1 MNKNIR
7 KLFFI
12 GFFCASIGLVPTAC
26 DHNANEPINTPKT
39 NVYEA
44 NLNPTDPNL
53 INITKVN
60 GDKLYFLGEK
70 DSKGLPVRVSQIY
83 FQQSGSEDMMC
94 MRFDESQ
101 RVIDFTNEKGVRM
114 LFDWISDDKAALT
127 LIEPETGEQ
136 LNTVVDFSQTD
147 VQSQQ
152 APTESKPKGASQHP
166 RKGEVSLSVKQTDQE
181 VGKKLQAT
189 VNAPSTIG
197 GRVGNLYVSACGG
210 MPYDGQCWVK
220 VYRVWENGP
229 NTWLTTL
236 DCKRIGAGHYQYTLP
251 ALDANSTKLSD
262 YCQPIANVIKSLC
275 NTNTALTPIDKQLIC
290 LSISGALALGTV
302 TAPAAVAFEPLCAE
316 LALFMDAYCSFID
329 MTDFEYVQDICN
341 LIKAHDVTLYES
353 ELLVVPILNSLPKMI
368 EGTPAIFKPGQ
379 SLLDLKIDAGG
390 LPAIREFILEPPAPV
405 AYQGYDAKAY
415 LTCLPKGSK
424 ITMSIVGTDNY
435 TNTVNYTIQAD
446 ELNYEATMGVPGS
459 YAGVKD
465 VCTIIVDTPSGESLK
480 KTATLV
486 FH

>member
-152 APTESKPKGASQHP
+152 APLNQN
-166 RKGEVSLSVKQTDQE
+166 RKVLHNIQ
-181 VGKKLQAT
+181 GKEKFL
-189 VNAPSTIG
+189 
-197 GRVGNLYVSACGG
+197 
-210 MPYDGQCWVK
+210 
-220 VYRVWENGP
+220 
-229 NTWLTTL
+229 
-236 DCKRIGAGHYQYTLP
+236 
-251 ALDANSTKLSD
+251 
-262 YCQPIANVIKSLC
+262 
-275 NTNTALTPIDKQLIC
+275 
-290 LSISGALALGTV
+290 
-302 TAPAAVAFEPLCAE
+302 
-316 LALFMDAYCSFID
+316 
-329 MTDFEYVQDICN
+329 
-341 LIKAHDVTLYES
+341 
-353 ELLVVPILNSLPKMI
+353 
-368 EGTPAIFKPGQ
+368 
-379 SLLDLKIDAGG
+379 
-390 LPAIREFILEPPAPV
+390 
-405 AYQGYDAKAY
+405 
-415 LTCLPKGSK
+415 
-424 ITMSIVGTDNY
+424 
-435 TNTVNYTIQAD
+435 
-446 ELNYEATMGVPGS
+446 
-459 YAGVKD
+459 
-465 VCTIIVDTPSGESLK
+465 
-480 KTATLV
+480 
-486 FH
+486 